1 MSLVTG
7 LLSRDWWRRGITI
20 TARLSA
26 FSSDIG
32 FVAAL
37 REVNP
42 ARKEKASIIAW
53 RGCDDVDAALG
64 LSCSFHQGPSRSY
77 CKKHAIEMIF
87 ALDASRSP
95 GNVYGSAGDPLPE
108 PAHPTGNC
116 VSSISKIGRVLRLCG
131 NCGPALFTFHQTRGH
146 EKGVSK

>member
-32 FVAAL
+32 FAAAL

-53 RGCDDVDAALG
+53 RGAAMMSML
-64 LSCSFHQGPSRSY
+64 LSGCHAAFIKAHRDRIAKSTRSR
-77 CKKHAIEMIF
+77 
-87 ALDASRSP
+87 
-95 GNVYGSAGDPLPE
+95 
-108 PAHPTGNC
+108 
-116 VSSISKIGRVLRLCG
+116 
-131 NCGPALFTFHQTRGH
+131 
-146 EKGVSK
+146 